1 MLKRTNTVT
10 AAFFLLI
17 ASLSG
22 MSAQADLN
30 NSIYVPVEPCRVG
43 DTRPAKIISSNFVEW
58 SAYGDDMSAQGGEGS
73 PGCPQPKTG
82 MKPIGVALNV
92 TVVGNQ
98 ATGNGNVV
106 AYPADGATPSGSLVN
121 YKPGTNIANST
132 IVGLCQDGACDGKFK
147 LQSNLSDVPV
157 IADVQGYFYPAPGN
171 VANVALSGG
180 DYISPVD
187 AMADVA
193 NWCGTPAETNQCLV
207 KIAPGTYDLGSNN
220 IVMQEWVNIHGS
232 GQEATKITGAVST
245 ANTDATSA
253 VVVGINN
260 TSLADMTI
268 ENTGGGG
275 SGGRAIAIYNNN
287 ASPLIERVTARA
299 SSGPQFNFAVVNIFS
314 SSPTMKYVIA
324 EALGSGGSGSR
335 GVYNASFSSPVMMH
349 VTVSASNGF
358 ICYGVYNNT
367 SSSPEMTN
375 VTIHASGGSS
385 SNIGMYNSE
394 SSSPTLTKV
403 VVKGSGG
410 SSSYGVQTRLSSFPF
425 IQNSVLE
432 GGTYG
437 LFLNTF
443 SSGVKVVNSNIIGGV
458 FDDLFLGTTQCR
470 DTYDENLN
478 DVNC

>member
-1 MLKRTNTVT
+1 MKNIHAYGALF
-10 AAFFLLI
+10 AL
-17 ASLSG
+17 SLVMQSIPG
-22 MSAQADLN
+22 QADLN

-43 DTRPAKIISSNFVEW
+43 NSLPTKVTDGTSVEW
-58 SAYGDDMSAQGGEGS
+58 LAYGDDMSTQGGAGS

-187 AMADVA
+187 AMTDVA
-193 NWCGTPAETNQCLV
+193 NWCDAPSTTNRCLV
-207 KIAPGTYDLGSNN
+207 KIAPGTYDLGSNQ
-220 IVMQEWVNIHGS
+220 IVMQEWVSIQGS
-232 GQEATKITGAVST
+232 GQKATKIIGAVST
-245 ANTDATSA
+245 GAPDSTSA
-253 VVVGINN
+253 VVVGVSNA
-260 TSLADMTI
+260 SLTDLSI
-268 ENTGGGG
+268 ENTGG
-275 SGGRAIAIYNNN
+275 SGGIAIAIYNNN

-443 SSGVKVVNSNIIGGV
+443 SSGVKVVNSKIIGGV
-458 FDDLFLGTTQCR
+458 LDSLFPDTTQCR
-470 DTYDENLN
+470 GNYDANLA